1 MLSRVA
7 ENLYWLG
14 RNLERADNLARLA
27 DVTYH
32 AAVEQ
37 QLVGASEDALWEA
50 VVSTSGALDQFK
62 VARKTAPDLQAGVF
76 VLLDTSNDL
85 SLAATVARARELA
98 RELRPHLSREVWEE
112 VNQLYLEVT
121 ATTSVDPL
129 GEFCARVKHA
139 VAATI
144 GMFDNTVLLDEGRE
158 WFRCGLFLERADM
171 TSRIIDAK
179 YFVLLPTAEEIGGPI
194 DRFQWIGVLRSV
206 GAWQA
211 FRQRHRQAM
220 NAERIA
226 QFLLLEPAFPRS
238 VLFCVMGLSRHF
250 SRATA
255 ATPPGRALPARREIE
270 LLHLDLNAL
279 SANDILVRGLH
290 EFLDDL
296 QRRLVAIDEAIRSQ
310 IFRALPEPVS

>member
-37 QLVGASEDALWEA
+37 QLPGASEDALWDA
-50 VVSTSGALDQFK
+50 VVSTTGAGDRFEAAREASPGLD
-62 VARKTAPDLQAGVF
+62 AGSF
-76 VLLDTSNDL
+76 VLLDRDNYL

-112 VNQLYLEVT
+112 VNQLHLEVM
-121 ATTSVDPL
+121 ATSSIDPL

-179 YFVLLPTAEEIGGPI
+179 YFVLLPTTADVGGPI
-194 DRFQWIGVLRSV
+194 DRFQWIAVLRSV

-211 FRQRHRQAM
+211 FRLRHHQAM
-220 NAERIA
+220 NPERIA

-255 ATPPGRALPARREIE
+255 GTHPGRALDARREIE
-270 LLHLDLNAL
+270 LLHLELNAL
-279 SANDILVRGLH
+279 SATEILVSGLH

-296 QRRLVAIDEAIRSQ
+296 QRRLFAIDEAIRAK